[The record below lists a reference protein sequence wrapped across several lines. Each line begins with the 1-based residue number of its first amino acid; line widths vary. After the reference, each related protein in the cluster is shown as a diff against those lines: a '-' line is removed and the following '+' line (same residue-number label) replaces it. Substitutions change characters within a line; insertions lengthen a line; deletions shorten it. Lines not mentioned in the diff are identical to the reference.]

1 MRWLLKS
8 TAWTKPWSVSPQCK
22 EVDMPFDNPLDHLV
36 WAGDG
41 VAWRDKAPDH
51 SNAKRHK
58 ANAFERRRKAAKA
71 AKKARRRN
79 RK

>member
-1 MRWLLKS
+1 M
-8 TAWTKPWSVSPQCK
+8 T
-22 EVDMPFDNPLDHLV
+22 FDNPLDHLI
-36 WAGDG
+36 WSGDG

-51 SNAKRHK
+51 SNAQRHK